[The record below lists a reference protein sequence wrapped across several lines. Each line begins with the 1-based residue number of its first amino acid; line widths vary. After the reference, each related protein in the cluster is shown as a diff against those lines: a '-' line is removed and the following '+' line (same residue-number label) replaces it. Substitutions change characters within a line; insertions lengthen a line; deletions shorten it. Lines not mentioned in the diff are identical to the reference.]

1 MMQIP
6 DKFDQVKQAHASL
19 IVAAVQ
25 CTQNPSLRPEL
36 DKALYISE
44 QNGWGDLVKTI
55 RKILDG
61 SRAENLI
68 QGLDD
73 EDACIIIAILQGLQN
88 PSGLPDPEQKADAS
102 QAAPMLAGMIHQASR
117 GDVNALSLVSQM
129 AEQMSQT
136 GGDMAQLSAIIK
148 PLIDGERDVDRLM
161 AKMGP
166 QGESLIVGIVNE
178 LSILDNH

>member
-1 MMQIP
+1 MQLP
-6 DKFDQVKQAHASL
+6 DKFEQVKQAHAPL
-19 IVAAVQ
+19 IVATVQ
-25 CTQNPSLRPEL
+25 CTQNPALRPEF

-44 QNGWGDLVKTI
+44 QNGWGDLIKVI

-73 EDACIIIAILQGLQN
+73 EDACIIISILQGLQN
-88 PSGLPDPEQKADAS
+88 STSLPDPEKKPDAS

-117 GDVNALSLVSQM
+117 GDVNSLTLVSQM

-178 LSILDNH
+178 LSTLDSH

>member
-1 MMQIP
+1 MQTP
-6 DKFDQVKQAHASL
+6 ELFDQIKQAHAPL

-25 CTQNPSLRPEL
+25 CTHNPALRPEF
-36 DKALYISE
+36 DKALFISE
-44 QNGWGDLVKTI
+44 QNGWGDLVQAI

-61 SRAENLI
+61 SRAENLAA
-68 QGLDD
+68 GLDD
-73 EDACIIIAILQGLQN
+73 EDACIVIAILQGLQN
-88 PSGLPDPEQKADAS
+88 PASLPDPEQKVDAS

-117 GDVNALSLVSQM
+117 GDVNALTLISQM
-129 AEQMSQT
+129 AEQMSKT

-178 LSILDNH
+178 LAKLDSH

>member
-1 MMQIP
+1 MQTP
-6 DKFDQVKQAHASL
+6 EKFDQIKQAHAPL

-25 CTQNPSLRPEL
+25 CTQSPALRPEF
-36 DKALYISE
+36 DKALYMSE
-44 QNGWGDLVKTI
+44 QNGWGDLVKAI

-61 SRAENLI
+61 SRAEGLT

-88 PSGLPDPEQKADAS
+88 PASLPDPNQKADAN

-117 GDVNALSLVSQM
+117 GDVNALTLVSQM

-136 GGDMAQLSAIIK
+136 GGDMAHLSAIIK

-166 QGESLIVGIVNE
+166 QGESLIVAIVNE
-178 LSILDNH
+178 LATLDSH